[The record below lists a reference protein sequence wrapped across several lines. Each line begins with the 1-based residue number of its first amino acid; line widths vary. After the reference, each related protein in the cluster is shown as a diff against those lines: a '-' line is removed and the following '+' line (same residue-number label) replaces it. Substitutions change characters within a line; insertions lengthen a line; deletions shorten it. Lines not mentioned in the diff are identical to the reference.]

1 MEVRNTSEKSEKIK
15 AKSKKLDEDAII
27 CNTLRSDR
35 RRLITKTF
43 LNFSRILKVRIDPN
57 FPQKRFFFF
66 FGFIQRE
73 ISLSGEKN

>member
-1 MEVRNTSEKSEKIK
+1 MEVRNRSKKGEKIR

-43 LNFSRILKVRIDPN
+43 LDFSRILKVGIDPN
-57 FPQKRFFFF
+57 FQQKGFVFF

-73 ISLSGEKN
+73 ILLFGEK